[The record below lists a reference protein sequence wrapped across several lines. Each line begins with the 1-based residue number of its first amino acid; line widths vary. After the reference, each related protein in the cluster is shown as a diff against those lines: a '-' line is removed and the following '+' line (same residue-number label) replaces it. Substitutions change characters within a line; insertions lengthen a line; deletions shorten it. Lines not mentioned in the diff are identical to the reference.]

1 MNTVEI
7 KPGIFW
13 VGVNDFD
20 TDYFEGLWPIIE
32 EGVSYNS
39 YLIIDEKN
47 VIIDL
52 AKELSTEEL
61 FNQIQEKINLPDLD
75 YLVINHIEPDHSG
88 AIPALLDLAPNLTLV
103 GTKKTQ
109 NMLACFYGIDT
120 ERFLVANDGDE
131 LSLGQHTLKFV
142 CTPNVHW
149 PETMMTYETSEQI
162 LFSCDAFG
170 SYGALQGGIFDDEV
184 QNKEFYIQ
192 EAQRYYANIVSLFKK
207 AVISAIKKL
216 ADVPVKIIAPSHGLV
231 WRKNPGEIVGL
242 YQQWSEYCI
251 STFPRPAGIVML
263 VGSMYGNTQ
272 RFAEAV
278 AQGAADENVPL
289 KIIDVLRTHDSHI
302 LSDVMVQEGLII
314 GAPTYEG
321 ALYPPMAHTLG
332 ELAHKRFATERTVAR
347 FGSYGWNGG
356 GLRDFDDI
364 TSCLRWEIFDT
375 LEFCGGASDDEL
387 TKARAFGAAYARL
400 IKEKSA

>member
-1 MNTVEI
+1 MNTIEI
-7 KPGIFW
+7 KPDIFW
-13 VGVNDFD
+13 VGVNDLE

-39 YLIIDEKN
+39 YLIKDEKN

-52 AKELSTEEL
+52 AKELSTEDL
-61 FNQIQEKINLPDLD
+61 FKQIQEKINLPDLD

-88 AIPALLDLAPNLTLV
+88 AIPALLKLAPNLTLV
-103 GTKKTQ
+103 GTQKTQ
-109 NMLACFYGIDT
+109 NMLKCFYGIDP
-120 ERFLVANDGDE
+120 EHFLVANDGDE
-131 LSLGQHTLKFV
+131 LSLGKHTLKFI

-149 PETMMTYETSEQI
+149 PETMMTYETSEHI

-170 SYGALQGGIFDDEV
+170 SYGALHGGIFDDEV
-184 QNKEFYIQ
+184 QNKDFYIQ

-231 WRKNPGEIVGL
+231 WRKNPGEILAL

-251 STFPRPAGIVML
+251 SNFPRPAGIIML

-278 AQGAADENVPL
+278 AQGVADENVPL
-289 KIIDVLRTHDSHI
+289 KMIDVLRTHASHI
-302 LSDVMVQEGLII
+302 LSDVMVNEGLII

-321 ALYPPMAHTLG
+321 VLYPPMAHTLG
-332 ELAHKRFATERTVAR
+332 ELAHKRFASERTVAR

-356 GLRDFDDI
+356 GLRQFDEI
-364 TSCLRWEIFDT
+364 TSCLRWKISDT
-375 LEFCGGASDDEL
+375 LEFCGGATEEEL
-387 TKARAFGAAYARL
+387 AKARAFGAAYARL
-400 IKEKSA
+400 IKGKSA